1 MINTDN
7 YELYFF
13 QYQEDMLDES
23 ARREVEAFMALH
35 PELAEEMTLYAEAP
49 VLTAEEVSFPDKN
62 SLRRTVVFPWW
73 RYAAAAAVVVGIGTT
88 VMFTLPRQEPSADQP
103 LVARVESV
111 ARPTQQPQSDT
122 ILVEKRAALPSGAER
137 QCTQR
142 PTVQPAESIAECVRE
157 QVAQEVVG
165 EPEWESVEVD
175 VFDSQMLVGEPCEPL
190 LAEVE
195 APVPSQARE
204 PRSQEPEIIIHD
216 RYETSWV
223 ELLADRYPEQAMQV
237 TRGAVKA
244 VTVAERLRNHP
255 VVKFLQSIV

>member
-13 QYQEDMLDES
+13 QYQEDMLDEA
-23 ARREVEAFMALH
+23 ARREVEAFVALH

-62 SLRRTVVFPWW
+62 SLRRTVAFPWW

-111 ARPTQQPQSDT
+111 ARPTQQPQPDT

-165 EPEWESVEVD
+165 EPEWEIMEVD
-175 VFDSQMLVGEPCEPL
+175 VFDSQMLVGEPCEPM
-190 LAEVE
+190 LAAVE
-195 APVPSQARE
+195 E
-204 PRSQEPEIIIHD
+204 PQTQESVAYQHPEIV
-216 RYETSWV
+216 WV
-223 ELLADRYPEQAMQV
+223 DYSTTRSEFLVEVVTDLYPEQTMQV
-237 TRGAVKA
+237 
-244 VTVAERLRNHP
+244 VTKPGRLERISKI
-255 VVKFLQSIV
+255 VKFLHSIV